1 MVVQGELVHSLLL
14 HYCPLSSHPL
24 TASYLQGPG
33 CMHRDPP
40 THSAKV
46 YLHFL
51 KQLPLGCFSRHTGGV
66 AHSKEDGET
75 SLTVQWL
82 RLQLPIQE
90 VQVQSLVQ
98 EQRSHMPHGH
108 KNIKQK

>member
-1 MVVQGELVHSLLL
+1 
-14 HYCPLSSHPL
+14 
-24 TASYLQGPG
+24 
-33 CMHRDPP
+33 MHRDPP